1 MEANISAI
9 FESLLSWMG
18 VAFGLNLMIKY
29 GSNIIDTNSEMNNPR
44 VIIHPKSITGLMSQK
59 INDKNANAVVKTAY
73 NIGVK
78 ILVVVR

>member
-1 MEANISAI
+1 
-9 FESLLSWMG
+9 MG

-78 ILVVVR
+78 IFVVVR

>member
-1 MEANISAI
+1 
-9 FESLLSWMG
+9 MG

-73 NIGVK
+73 NIGIK